1 MKQLT
6 PIAAAVLAVF
16 AAPVPA
22 CAQQA
27 AAQTPSMATASGGP
41 TVSPPI
47 SAAALPAPV
56 PASGNVAAATTLD
69 TVHVNGDA
77 PTDDFNTDQVSL
89 PRLGTDL
96 HDIPQSV
103 TVVNKALM
111 QSQGANSLQD
121 ALRNVAGITL
131 GAAEGGTIGNNINL
145 NGFSARTDIYLDGF
159 RDRGQYYRD
168 TFDLD
173 EVEVLMGPSSML
185 FGRGSTGGVINQV
198 SKKPKLADFTDVSG
212 SVTTNG
218 LLRSTVDTN
227 MQLSETSAFRF
238 NGMAQNGDATTR
250 DQSHVKDFG
259 AAPSFKFGI
268 GTPTEVTLSALLQ
281 HNDDMADYGVQ
292 SVNGHPAGVDRDT
305 AYGFHD
311 DRTMQDIAM
320 LNASVQD
327 KFTPDVVLRNQT
339 QYNNVRTDARETAPQ
354 SVGTIGP
361 SGFQQ
366 LPAGNVTNLPLDD
379 LWVLQQSHDRVI
391 HDESIFNQTELTT
404 KFSTGSVKHNLLTG
418 VEIGHDHYSNQAYSR
433 TGTCDGFTLN
443 TGFVGC
449 TRMVDPQH
457 TSADLPEVPGNFA
470 TGSANTVGIYAN
482 DSIELTKQFKL
493 VGGLRWD
500 RYEATVTNS
509 MPRSTT
515 PANADQTVHYT
526 SVRAGAIW
534 QPSDWQSYYISYGT
548 SFNPSL
554 EQLTGTVGQ
563 DDLQPETNKS
573 YEAGGKWDLLDGNLS
588 LNSAIF
594 QIKKENAR
602 TQISPGVFELDGT
615 VRVNG
620 VRGGASGHLTKQWQV
635 YAAYTY
641 LDAEITQAKDGTQ
654 GNTPANTPKNTFN
667 FWTTY
672 QFLQNWEVGGG
683 AVYTSSRYA
692 ANTDAVEVGGY
703 TRWDGTVAWHQPKYD
718 VRLNLFNIFDKKYY
732 DALIPSDGGRA
743 VPGTGRTAML
753 TVTYHMQ

>member
-22 CAQQA
+22 YAQQA
-27 AAQTPSMATASGGP
+27 AAPTPSMATASGGP

-47 SAAALPAPV
+47 SAAALPAPA
-56 PASGNVAAATTLD
+56 PASGNVATAATLD

-77 PTDDFNTDQVSL
+77 PTDDFNTDRVSL

-320 LNASVQD
+320 LNASVQH

-433 TGTCDGFTLN
+433 TGTCDGLTLN

-449 TRMVDPQH
+449 TQMVDPQH
-457 TSADLPEVPGNFA
+457 TAADLPEVPGNFA
-470 TGSANTVGIYAN
+470 TGAANTVGIYAN
-482 DSIELTKQFKL
+482 DSIELTRQFKL

-588 LNSAIF
+588 LNSAVF

-620 VRGGASGHLTKQWQV
+620 VRAGASGHLTKQWQV

-692 ANTDAVEVGGY
+692 ANTDVVEVGGY

>member
-16 AAPVPA
+16 ASPVPVL
-22 CAQQA
+22 AQPVA
-27 AAQTPSMATASGGP
+27 ASGTAAPGAAP
-41 TVSPPI
+41 T
-47 SAAALPAPV
+47 
-56 PASGNVAAATTLD
+56 TTLD
-69 TVHVNGDA
+69 TVQVNGDA
-77 PTDDFNTDQVSL
+77 PSDDFNATQSSL
-89 PRLGTDL
+89 PRLGIDL
-96 HDIPQSV
+96 HDVPQSV

-168 TFDLD
+168 TFDLE

-185 FGRGSTGGVINQV
+185 FGRGSTGGIINQV
-198 SKKPKLADFTDVSG
+198 SKKPKRADFTDVSG

-218 LLRSTVDTN
+218 LVRSTVDTN

-292 SVNGHPAGVDRDT
+292 SVNGHPAGVSRNT

-311 DRTMQDIAM
+311 DRTIQDIAM
-320 LNASVQD
+320 LNASIQH

-354 SVGTIGP
+354 AVGTLGP
-361 SGFQQ
+361 TGFQA
-366 LPAGNVTNLPLDD
+366 LPTGNVTNLPLDN
-379 LWVLQQSHDRVI
+379 LWILQQSHDRII

-404 KFSTGSVKHNLLTG
+404 KFATGSVKHNLLTG
-418 VEIGHDHYSNQAYSR
+418 LEIGHDHYSNQAYAR
-433 TGTCDGFTLN
+433 TGNCGGFTLN
-443 TGFVGC
+443 SGFVGC
-449 TRMVDPQH
+449 TQMVDPQH
-457 TSADLPEVPGNFA
+457 TSADLPQVPGNFA

-534 QPSDWQSYYISYGT
+534 QPTDWQSYYVSYGT

-554 EQLTGTVGQ
+554 EQMTGTVGQ
-563 DDLQPETNKS
+563 DNLEPETNKS
-573 YEAGGKWDLLDGNLS
+573 YELGGKWDLLDGNLS

-602 TQISPGVFELDGT
+602 TQISPGVYELDGT

-620 VRGGASGHLTKQWQV
+620 VRAGASGHVTRQWQV

-641 LDAEITQAKDGTQ
+641 LDAEITEAADGTK
-654 GNTPANTPKNTFN
+654 GNTPANTPRNTFN

-672 QFLQNWEVGGG
+672 QFLQDWEVGGG

-692 ANTDAVEVGGY
+692 ANTDAVQVGGY

-718 VRLNLFNIFDKKYY
+718 VRLNLFNIFDKRYY

-743 VPGTGRTAML
+743 VPGSGRTAML
-753 TVTYHMQ
+753 TFTYHIQ

>member
-6 PIAAAVLAVF
+6 PIAAAVLALF
-16 AAPVPA
+16 AAPVA
-22 CAQQA
+22 AIAQQA
-27 AAQTPSMATASGGP
+27 AAPGT
-41 TVSPPI
+41 
-47 SAAALPAPV
+47 PAPAT
-56 PASGNVAAATTLD
+56 PAAPTATLD

-77 PTDDFNTDQVSL
+77 PSDDFNTQQSAL
-89 PRLGTDL
+89 PRLGVDL
-96 HDIPQSV
+96 HDVPQSV

-111 QSQGANSLQD
+111 QSQGATSLQD

-131 GAAEGGTIGNNINL
+131 GAAEGGTIGNNIYL

-159 RDRGQYYRD
+159 RDRAQYYRD

-198 SKKPKLADFTDVSG
+198 SKKPKLADFTDVTG

-218 LLRSTVDTN
+218 LVRSTVDTN

-238 NGMAQNGDATTR
+238 NGMTQNGDATTR

-281 HNDDMADYGVQ
+281 HNDDMPDYGVQ
-292 SVNGHPAGVDRDT
+292 SVNGHPAGVSRNT

-320 LNASVQD
+320 LNASVQH
-327 KFTPDVVLRNQT
+327 KFTPDTVLRNQT

-354 SVGTIGP
+354 AVGTLGP
-361 SGFQQ
+361 KGFQQ

-379 LWVLQQSHDRVI
+379 LWILQQSHDRVI
-391 HDESIFNQTELTT
+391 HDESIFNQTELST
-404 KFSTGSVKHNLLTG
+404 KFDTGSIKHTLLTG
-418 VEIGHDHYSNQAYSR
+418 VELGHDHYSNQAYSR

-443 TGFVGC
+443 SGFVGC
-449 TRMVDPQH
+449 TQMVDPQH

-482 DSIELTKQFKL
+482 DTVELTKQFKL

-509 MPRSTT
+509 VPRSTT

-526 SVRAGAIW
+526 SVRGGAIW

-554 EQLTGTVGQ
+554 EQLTATVGQ
-563 DDLQPETNKS
+563 DTLEPEKNRS
-573 YEAGGKWDLLDGNLS
+573 YEAGGKWDLFDGNLS
-588 LNSAIF
+588 LNSAVF

-602 TQISPGVFELDGT
+602 TQISPGVYELDGT

-620 VRGGASGHLTKQWQV
+620 VRAGASGHLTRQWQL

-641 LDAEITQAKDGTQ
+641 LDAEITSAKDGTE

-667 FWTTY
+667 FWSTY

-692 ANTDAVEVGGY
+692 ANTDAVQVGGY
-703 TRWDGTVAWHQPKYD
+703 TRWDGTLAWHQPKYD

-753 TVTYHMQ
+753 TVSYHIQ

>member
-1 MKQLT
+1 MKPLT

-16 AAPVPA
+16 AAPIPVM
-22 CAQQA
+22 AQQA
-27 AAQTPSMATASGGP
+27 AG
-41 TVSPPI
+41 
-47 SAAALPAPV
+47 
-56 PASGNVAAATTLD
+56 PASPTTTTTLD
-69 TVHVNGDA
+69 DVVVNGE
-77 PTDDFNTDQVSL
+77 TQRDDFNSLGSTL

-96 HDIPQSV
+96 HDVPQSV

-159 RDRGQYYRD
+159 RDRGQYFRD

-198 SKKPKLADFTDVSG
+198 TKKPKLRDFTDVTG
-212 SVTTNG
+212 SITTNG
-218 LLRSTVDTN
+218 LARSTVDTN
-227 MQLSETSAFRF
+227 VQLSDTSAFRL

-259 AAPSFKFGI
+259 VAPSLKFGI
-268 GTPTEVTLSALLQ
+268 GTLTEVTLSALLQ

-292 SVNGHPAGVDRDT
+292 SVNGHPAGVGRNT
-305 AYGFHD
+305 AYGFNN
-311 DRTMQDIAM
+311 DRTIQDIAT
-320 LNASVQD
+320 LSASVQH
-327 KFTPDVVLRNQT
+327 KFTPNTVLRNQI
-339 QYNNVRTDARETAPQ
+339 QYNSVRTDARETAPQ

-361 SGFQQ
+361 RGFTA
-366 LPAGNVTNLPLDD
+366 LPAGNVTDLPLSD

-391 HDESIFNQTELTT
+391 KDESIFDQTELTT
-404 KFSTGSVKHNLLTG
+404 KFDTGSVHHNLLTG
-418 VEIGHDHYSNQAYSR
+418 IELGHDRYSNQAYSR
-433 TGTCDGFTLN
+433 TGSCDGFALN

-449 TRMVDPQH
+449 TEMVDPSN
-457 TSADLPEVPGNFA
+457 TSADLPSVAGNLA
-470 TGSANTVGIYAN
+470 RGQANTVGLYAN
-482 DSIELTKQFKL
+482 DSIDLTSQFKL

-500 RYEATVTNS
+500 RFEATVSNS
-509 MPRSTT
+509 VPKSTT
-515 PANADQTVHYT
+515 PASADQTVHYT

-534 QPSDWQSYYISYGT
+534 QPTEAQSYYISYGT

-554 EQLTGTVGQ
+554 EQLTATVGQ
-563 DDLQPETNKS
+563 DDLSPETNKS
-573 YEAGGKWDLLDGNLS
+573 YEVGGKWDLMNGALS
-588 LNSAIF
+588 LNSAVF
-594 QIKKENAR
+594 QIRKENAR

-620 VRGGASGHLTKQWQV
+620 VRAGASGHLTQQWQV
-635 YAAYTY
+635 YGAYTY
-641 LDAEITQAKDGTQ
+641 LDAEILKADDGTQ
-654 GNTPANTPKNTFN
+654 GNTPANTPRNTFN
-667 FWTTY
+667 VWSTY

-703 TRWDGTVAWHQPKYD
+703 TRWDGTLAYHQPKYD
-718 VRLNLFNIFDKKYY
+718 VRLNVFNIFDKKYY

-743 VPGTGRTAML
+743 VPGTGRTAMV
-753 TVTYHMQ
+753 TVSYHIQ

>member
-6 PIAAAVLAVF
+6 PIAAAVLAAF
-16 AAPVPA
+16 AAPAPVL
-22 CAQQA
+22 AQQYSTPA
-27 AAQTPSMATASGGP
+27 APPAANAPAQT
-41 TVSPPI
+41 
-47 SAAALPAPV
+47 
-56 PASGNVAAATTLD
+56 TTLD
-69 TVHVNGDA
+69 TVQVNGDVQ
-77 PTDDFNTDQVSL
+77 TDDFNTEQSSL
-89 PRLGTDL
+89 PRLGVDL

-111 QSQGANSLQD
+111 QSQGATSLQD

-159 RDRGQYYRD
+159 RDRAQYYRD

-198 SKKPKLADFTDVSG
+198 TKKPKLGDFTDVTG

-218 LLRSTVDTN
+218 LVRSTVDTN
-227 MQLSETSAFRF
+227 MKLSDTSAFRF
-238 NGMAQNGDATTR
+238 NGMAQNGDVTTR
-250 DQSHVKDFG
+250 DQTHAKDFG

-292 SVNGHPAGVDRDT
+292 SVNGHPAGVDRNT

-311 DRTMQDIAM
+311 DRTMSDIAM
-320 LNASVQD
+320 LNASVQH
-327 KFTPDVVLRNQT
+327 KFTPDTVLRNQT
-339 QYNNVRTDARETAPQ
+339 QYNNVRTSARETAPQ
-354 SVGTIGP
+354 SVGTLGP
-361 SGFQQ
+361 KGFQA

-404 KFSTGSVKHNLLTG
+404 KFATGSVKHSLLTG
-418 VEIGHDHYSNQAYSR
+418 VEIGHDHYSNQSYAR
-433 TGTCDGFTLN
+433 TGTCDGVALAS
-443 TGFVGC
+443 GFVGC
-449 TRMVDPQH
+449 TQMVDPQH
-457 TSADLPEVPGNFA
+457 TSADLPSVAGNEA

-482 DSIELTKQFKL
+482 DTVELTKQFKL

-500 RYEATVTNS
+500 HYEATIGNTI
-509 MPRSTT
+509 PKSTT
-515 PANADQTVHYT
+515 PASADQVVHYT
-526 SVRAGAIW
+526 SVRGGAIW
-534 QPSDWQSYYISYGT
+534 QPTEAQSYYISYGT

-563 DDLQPETNKS
+563 DDLKPETNRS
-573 YEAGGKWDLLDGNLS
+573 YELGGKWDLFDGGLS

-602 TQISPGVFELDGT
+602 TQISPGVYELDGT

-620 VRGGASGHLTKQWQV
+620 VRAGASGHLTKQWQV
-635 YAAYTY
+635 YGAYTY
-641 LDAEITQAKDGTQ
+641 LDAEILSAKDGTQ

-667 FWTTY
+667 FWSTY

-692 ANTDAVEVGGY
+692 ANTNMVEVGGY
-703 TRWDGTVAWHQPKYD
+703 TRWDGTLAWHQPKYD

-743 VPGTGRTAML
+743 VPGNGRTAMV
-753 TVTYHMQ
+753 TFTYHIQ

>member
-1 MKQLT
+1 MKQPT

-16 AAPVPA
+16 AAPLPVM
-22 CAQQA
+22 AQQA
-27 AAQTPSMATASGGP
+27 SAPATPTP
-41 TVSPPI
+41 T
-47 SAAALPAPV
+47 
-56 PASGNVAAATTLD
+56 TTLD
-69 TVHVNGDA
+69 DVVVNGEA
-77 PTDDFNTDQVSL
+77 QQDDFNSLGSTL

-96 HDIPQSV
+96 HDVPQSV
-103 TVVNKALM
+103 TVVDKALM

-198 SKKPKLADFTDVSG
+198 SKKPKLRDFTDVTG
-212 SVTTNG
+212 SMTTNG
-218 LLRSTVDTN
+218 LARSTVDTN
-227 MQLSETSAFRF
+227 VQLSDTSAFRL

-259 AAPSFKFGI
+259 VAPSFKFGI

-292 SVNGHPAGVDRDT
+292 SVNGHPAGVDRNT
-305 AYGFHD
+305 AYGFD
-311 DRTMQDIAM
+311 NDRTMQDIAT
-320 LNASVQD
+320 LSAAIQH
-327 KFTPDVVLRNQT
+327 KFTPDTILRTQT
-339 QYNNVRTDARETAPQ
+339 QYNSVRTDARETAPQ

-361 SGFQQ
+361 TGFTA
-366 LPAGNVTNLPLDD
+366 LPAGNVTNLPLSD

-391 HDESIFNQTELTT
+391 KDESIFNQTELAT
-404 KFSTGSVKHNLLTG
+404 KFDTGSVHHNLLTG
-418 VEIGHDHYSNQAYSR
+418 IELGHDRYRNQAYSR
-433 TGTCDGFTLN
+433 TGTCDGFPLA

-449 TRMVDPQH
+449 TEMEDPQN
-457 TSADLPEVPGNFA
+457 TSADLPSVAGNLA
-470 TGSANTVGIYAN
+470 RGEANTVGLYAN
-482 DSIELTKQFKL
+482 DSVDLTKEFKL

-500 RYEATVTNS
+500 RYEATVSNS
-509 MPRSTT
+509 IAKSTT
-515 PANADQTVHYT
+515 PASADQTVHYT

-534 QPSDWQSYYISYGT
+534 QPTEAQSYYISYGT

-554 EQLTGTVGQ
+554 EQLTATVGQ
-563 DDLQPETNKS
+563 DNLNPETNKS
-573 YEAGGKWDLLDGNLS
+573 YEVGGKWDLMDGALS
-588 LNSAIF
+588 LNSALF
-594 QIKKENAR
+594 QIRKENAR
-602 TQISPGVFELDGT
+602 TQISPGVYELDGT

-620 VRGGASGHLTKQWQV
+620 VRGGASGRLTKQWQV

-641 LDAEITQAKDGTQ
+641 LDAEILQADDGTQ

-667 FWTTY
+667 VWSTY

-692 ANTDAVEVGGY
+692 ANTDTVQVGGY
-703 TRWDGTVAWHQPKYD
+703 TRWDGTLAYHQPKYD

-743 VPGTGRTAML
+743 VPGSGRTAMI
-753 TVTYHMQ
+753 TVAYHIQ